1 MLVQSVFRTV
11 LGQFLKED
19 PGKETDPLD
28 VLPGFQA
35 PVLNDRGQGVHQ
47 HVIGLLQLMGL
58 LVHHVLQV
66 MLMQVKLNDIMY
78 APLHHMR
85 FKWLYNDVRGAQ
97 VKGTQFPFQGI
108 ICRNDHHRH
117 LIQESAAP
125 HLLHYLISIHN
136 RHYHIQQHDCYIAVI
151 LLQEQKGLFSVLSFQ
166 QMILFLEQ
174 TAQYDPID
182 LHIIYYQN
190 RILLTHVNSS
200 SLRIPLNPHFRSMEY
215 F

>member
-1 MLVQSVFRTV
+1 MQSPQSYAGPIRIRTV

-97 VKGTQFPFQGI
+97 VKGTQFPS
-108 ICRNDHHRH
+108 RE
-117 LIQESAAP
+117 LSAVMTTTGTSSRSP
-125 HLLHYLISIHN
+125 LPPSPSLPDIH
-136 RHYHIQQHDCYIAVI
+136 
-151 LLQEQKGLFSVLSFQ
+151 
-166 QMILFLEQ
+166 
-174 TAQYDPID
+174 P
-182 LHIIYYQN
+182 
-190 RILLTHVNSS
+190 
-200 SLRIPLNPHFRSMEY
+200 
-215 F
+215 